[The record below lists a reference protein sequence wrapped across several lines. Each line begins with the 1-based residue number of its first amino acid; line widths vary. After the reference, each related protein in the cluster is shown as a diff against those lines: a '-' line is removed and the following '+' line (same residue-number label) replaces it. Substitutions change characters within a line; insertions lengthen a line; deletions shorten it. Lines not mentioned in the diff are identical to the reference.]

1 MALFMI
7 VCRATGRRVSTG
19 IRISG
24 STWNSGAEFY
34 AYTRCP
40 ACESYHQ
47 WCSKD
52 VILGDEAEAANFV
65 AATSKDQRLSARH
78 SPISFAPAG
87 RDAAVDGSFLLR
99 CMNRS

>member
-65 AATSKDQRLSARH
+65 AATSKDQRLSRLATPQYPLH
-78 SPISFAPAG
+78 GPAEM
-87 RDAAVDGSFLLR
+87 RP
-99 CMNRS
+99 